1 MHATATNYLL
11 LPKGR
16 GDRRIKARTKR
27 HGEETMPDPII
38 ADGPPRPLSLPTIAV
53 LLGAALTT
61 WPCVVCAQA
70 PKIVKSDYQI
80 DALDPGI
87 KLFMREKMAEG
98 NTMSS
103 FGSAPRG
110 RESPVEEEST
120 QRVVD

>member
-70 PKIVKSDYQI
+70 PKIAMRAGGGQQTSD
-80 DALDPGI
+80 A
-87 KLFMREKMAEG
+87 
-98 NTMSS
+98 
-103 FGSAPRG
+103 
-110 RESPVEEEST
+110 
-120 QRVVD
+120 VVSCFA